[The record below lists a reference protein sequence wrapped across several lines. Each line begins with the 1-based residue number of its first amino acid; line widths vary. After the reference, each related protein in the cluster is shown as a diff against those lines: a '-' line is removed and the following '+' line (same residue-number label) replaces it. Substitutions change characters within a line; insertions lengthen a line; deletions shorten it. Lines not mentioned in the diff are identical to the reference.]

1 MLGPRRRERDAKRTA
16 KFKNPAVAAAALGG
30 AIKPAGDNLLS
41 MDDWSAAAPKSA
53 QAYKDWKAG
62 KRKEEGPALTDKEID
77 SSIGWDK

>member
-30 AIKPAGDNLLS
+30 SITPAGHNLQT
-41 MDDWSAAAPKSA
+41 MDEWSASAPKSA

-62 KRKEEGPALTDKEID
+62 KRKEEGPSLTDKEI
-77 SSIGWDK
+77 GW